1 MINQEE
7 LKNFLEEIL
16 LEKQMFLVE
25 LKISKTLS
33 IDIRLDK
40 MEGISI
46 DETSEIC
53 HKIVEKFTPE
63 IEDYDLE
70 VSSPGL
76 SDTFKV
82 LQQYQKNIG
91 KEVEVLA
98 TSGEKIKGILFQV
111 DDNQIVVSQTKTVK
125 IDNKKTKVEEKIT
138 INFSDIKQT
147 KLVLKV

>member
-16 LEKQMFLVE
+16 AEKQMFLVE

-53 HKIVEKFTPE
+53 HKIVEKFSPE

-82 LQQYQKNIG
+82 IQQYQKNVG
-91 KEVEVLA
+91 KEVEILA
-98 TSGEKIKGILFQV
+98 TSGEKIKGILSQV
-111 DDNQIVVSQTKTVK
+111 EQDKIIISQSKTVK
-125 IDNKKTKVEEKIT
+125 VDNKKTKVEEKIT
-138 INFSDIKQT
+138 LNFSDIKQT